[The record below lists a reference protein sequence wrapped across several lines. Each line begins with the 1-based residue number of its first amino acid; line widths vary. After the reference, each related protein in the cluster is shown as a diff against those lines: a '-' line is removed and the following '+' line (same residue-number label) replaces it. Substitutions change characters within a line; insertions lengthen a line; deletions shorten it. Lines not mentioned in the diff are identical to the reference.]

1 MRVAAALLAILVTT
15 LGGASAAAGQ
25 GSFEVWTIDQ
35 SNTPGT
41 ASGGTL
47 YVYEGP
53 SLAGAAASS
62 ATPERIDLG
71 GAAEEL
77 CLERTGTAPV
87 RPHMLAFDPSERY
100 GIVAYVATGHVL
112 FLDADTRAPVECIDA
127 GAQAHAAFSTPD
139 GRSVIVANQ
148 NGKLLQRI
156 SADFETGTFTLD
168 PAATLNLATC
178 VTPSGA
184 PCEAPGLRPDNAPI
198 CPVSDSSSRFV
209 FVTLRGGG
217 LFVVDP
223 QATPLRIVAEYD
235 RDTVHPNGCGGVEAN
250 GKMYVNSGGGTPAN
264 LTELDL
270 YAFRL
275 ADFSTSP
282 SPPNTP
288 EPLVVLSDDASED
301 GDAHGMVLTKH
312 GRYLW
317 MGDRGGSRM
326 LVVDTTTDELVGE
339 FALPEQ
345 SAPDLFGAAPSG
357 NRIFASLRGSV
368 PLTGD
373 PHVSM
378 GSTPGVGV
386 LRVEQGGR
394 TGTFQAI
401 ARIANVDPAGVD
413 RADPHA
419 IAVRGG

>member
-47 YVYEGP
+47 YVYDGP

-71 GAAEEL
+71 GSAEDL

-184 PCEAPGLRPDNAPI
+184 PCEAPGCAR
-198 CPVSDSSSRFV
+198 
-209 FVTLRGGG
+209 
-217 LFVVDP
+217 
-223 QATPLRIVAEYD
+223 
-235 RDTVHPNGCGGVEAN
+235 
-250 GKMYVNSGGGTPAN
+250 
-264 LTELDL
+264 
-270 YAFRL
+270 
-275 ADFSTSP
+275 
-282 SPPNTP
+282 
-288 EPLVVLSDDASED
+288 
-301 GDAHGMVLTKH
+301 
-312 GRYLW
+312 
-317 MGDRGGSRM
+317 
-326 LVVDTTTDELVGE
+326 TTRR
-339 FALPEQ
+339 
-345 SAPDLFGAAPSG
+345 SA
-357 NRIFASLRGSV
+357 R
-368 PLTGD
+368 
-373 PHVSM
+373 
-378 GSTPGVGV
+378 
-386 LRVEQGGR
+386 
-394 TGTFQAI
+394 
-401 ARIANVDPAGVD
+401 
-413 RADPHA
+413 
-419 IAVRGG
+419 